1 MTCVRCLAFL
11 ISLVCVPTTTYT
23 ARFALVSIVSCVAIN
38 TLVIPFCVV
47 LSLYLCLYLPHFLP
61 LCFLP
66 LFISPPLSLSE
77 FIFSFYFS
85 RLINHSHFLLLF
97 FSDRLLYLLHHVWL
111 CLSLSIFFLCRLL
124 RFHSLLPSL
133 LSKSLYL
140 YLYLFLFLF
149 GPSLSMP
156 KTIFQY
162 LCPCS
167 ISIRRRHLFLS
178 LFLSLPSIF
187 HL

>member
-1 MTCVRCLAFL
+1 MRSLSRILDISCLCPYHLQPPIRLGLHLSLAIVFCV
-11 ISLVCVPTTTYT
+11 S
-23 ARFALVSIVSCVAIN
+23 IN

-47 LSLYLCLYLPHFLP
+47 LSLYLCLYLPPFLP
-61 LCFLP
+61 LCFC
-66 LFISPPLSLSE
+66 LFLFLHLFLSSNS
-77 FIFSFYFS
+77 FFSFSFS
-85 RLINHSHFLLLF
+85 RLINHSYFLLLF
-97 FSDRLLYLLHHVWL
+97 FSDSLLYLLHHVWL

-140 YLYLFLFLF
+140 YLFLYLFVR
-149 GPSLSMP
+149 SLSMP
-156 KTIFQY
+156 MTVF
-162 LCPCS
+162 CPS
-167 ISIRRRHLFLS
+167 FISILHRHLFLS